1 MKRII
6 IPALAAMALASPVM
20 ADDRVTL
27 RTPYDAEA
35 QIIQAGNGGVEGNAF
50 MRTRNGEVVTCAGFA
65 VHLTR
70 DTPYVRERLD
80 ALYEGD
86 MNTGFQRQYF
96 DVEFTNTDPRY
107 AAAGRST
114 VCDSS
119 GNFEFTGLADG
130 SYFVNTIVEWRVG
143 NRLQGGRLMAR
154 FEIEDGQTKRVV
166 LTY

>member
-1 MKRII
+1 MKKII
-6 IPALAAMALASPVM
+6 IAVAILIASPTL

-27 RTPYDAEA
+27 RSPYDAEA

-50 MRTRNGEVVTCAGFA
+50 MRTRDGNIVTCAGFA
-65 VHLTR
+65 VHLIR
-70 DTPYVRERLD
+70 DTPYVRERMD

-86 MNTGFQRQYF
+86 MNAGFQRQYF

-107 AAAGRST
+107 ADARRST

-119 GNFEFTGLADG
+119 GEFVFTGLADG
-130 SYFVNTIVEWRVG
+130 SYFVNTIVEWRVA

-154 FEIEDGQTKRVV
+154 FEIENGQTKRVV